1 MRADRRTLAIPTQGA
16 LNVYAAVWFAREIG
30 LPLNRHTTIHWE
42 RGGVSDA
49 LAATSHF
56 LALASA
62 WVRSRGAGFA
72 YVWVRESGPNKG
84 EHVHIL
90 LRVPPDLAEDF
101 KRRQRGWLKA
111 CGAAWRKGVVHSE
124 RIGFSLRHADQA
136 GYSGETYAANLGEV
150 LDYILK
156 GAGRVARKR
165 LGLRRCEPG
174 GLITGKR
181 CGVSLNIGQQAR
193 RREFALGVS
202 AEANAKSSRA
212 DSTTPETLH
221 PPCFGLPRLPP
232 ERFLQLPGRR

>member
-1 MRADRRTLAIPTQGA
+1 MRADRRSLTIPTQGA
-16 LNVYAAVWFAREIG
+16 LNVHAAAWFAREIG

-49 LAATSHF
+49 LAATTHF

-62 WVRSRGAGFA
+62 WARSRGAEFA
-72 YVWVRESGPNKG
+72 YVWVREAGPNKG

-90 LRVPPDLAEDF
+90 LRVPPDLAVDF

-124 RIGFSLRHADQA
+124 RIGFSLRHADQS

-156 GAGRVARKR
+156 GAGQTARR
-165 LGLRRCEPG
+165 LLGLRRKQFG
-174 GLITGKR
+174 GVVTGKR
-181 CGVSLNIGQQAR
+181 CGTSENIGRAAREAKGADYEETDLCGSGRRVGR
-193 RREFALGVS
+193 RRVECGC
-202 AEANAKSSRA
+202 R
-212 DSTTPETLH
+212 DY
-221 PPCFGLPRLPP
+221 R
-232 ERFLQLPGRR
+232 QLWRS